1 MPLPPDNVIWIGRIV
16 DGKRRE
22 WATPAEFATLKSPDG
37 DVEMY
42 IDPETGIV
50 RIRSFR
56 LQGEVRVG
64 GVDRTVIV
72 ELVPPTQP
80 AAPA

>member
-1 MPLPPDNVIWIGRIV
+1 MPTPNLPPGTSIRVGRTV

-22 WATPAEFATLKSPDG
+22 WPTVAEFAAIRSPDG

-42 IDPETGIV
+42 IDPETGVI

-56 LQGEVRVG
+56 QQGEVRVG
-64 GVDRTVIV
+64 GADRTVIL
-72 ELVPPTQP
+72 ELVPPP
-80 AAPA
+80 KE

>member
-1 MPLPPDNVIWIGRIV
+1 MPLPPDNVIWIGRTV

-22 WATPAEFATLKSPDG
+22 WPTVAEFASLKSPDG
-37 DVEMY
+37 NVEMS

-56 LQGEVRVG
+56 LQAEARVG
-64 GVDRTVIV
+64 GADRTVIL
-72 ELVPPTQP
+72 ELVPPAKTE
-80 AAPA
+80 

>member
-1 MPLPPDNVIWIGRIV
+1 MPLPPGTTIWVGRIV

-22 WATPAEFATLKSPDG
+22 WQTVAEFVTLKSDEG

-56 LQGEVRVG
+56 LQAEVRAS
-64 GVDRTVIV
+64 GVDRTVIL
-72 ELVPPTQP
+72 ELVPPTKE
-80 AAPA
+80 